1 MKHLAPLDGLRGLAI
16 VLVVWFHVW
25 QISWLRA
32 DLPFTGGAVNF
43 NFIPEGGFAGVDLF
57 FFISGFCLF
66 YPYAQTLFDGRPLQS
81 TATFALRRARKI
93 LPSYLACMTLL
104 IVAGRSGIG
113 SFADGVRQVGLH
125 LLFIHT
131 WFPDAYGSID
141 GVLWSLAVEVQ
152 FYVLF
157 PALCWAAMRAPWP
170 TFAAM
175 ALVANSYR
183 FAVLHRPDVGNWYD
197 QLPGTLDLFAAGMLA
212 AYLYRAIAVRAPR
225 LAALRLPW
233 TLVAFAGIGLFF
245 AVLHAAFDVRYDANW
260 PWETFKWGR
269 GVMCVAFVS
278 TTLGSLFAYSLW
290 QRMLGNPLLVFLSLI
305 SYNLYLWHQ
314 PVARFLRDHHIPH
327 WSGADE
333 HADPAWGLPFTLLSF
348 AAMLAVA
355 TFFTYV
361 VERPFLSRRRARDD
375 AALGR
380 PEGKQAL
387 ELTLTAGPLQER

>member
-32 DLPFTGGAVNF
+32 NVPFTQGAVNL
-43 NFIPEGGFAGVDLF
+43 NFIPEGGFVGVDLF

-66 YPYAQTLFDGRPLQS
+66 YPYAQTLFDGRGLQ
-81 TATFALRRARKI
+81 TARTFALRRVRKI
-93 LPSYLACMTLL
+93 VPSYVVCMALL
-104 IVAGRSGIG
+104 IVAGMSGIG
-113 SFADGVRQVGLH
+113 TLADGVRQVGLH

-131 WFPDAYGSID
+131 WFPDSYGSID

-157 PALCWAAMRAPWP
+157 PAICWAAMRAPLP
-170 TFAAM
+170 VFAAM
-175 ALVANSYR
+175 AVVANVYR
-183 FAVLHRPDVGNWYD
+183 LAVLHKPDVGNWYD

-212 AYLYRAIAVRAPR
+212 AYLYRAIAVRSPR

-233 TLVAFAGIGLFF
+233 TVVAVAGIGLFF
-245 AVLHAAFDVRYDANW
+245 FVLHAAFDVRYDPNW

-269 GVMCVAFVS
+269 AVMCAAFVA
-278 TTLGSLFAYSLW
+278 TTLGSLFAFPLW
-290 QRMLGNPLLVFLSLI
+290 QRALGNPVLVFLSLI

-314 PVARFLRDHHIPH
+314 PVARFLREHHLPP

-333 HADPAWGLPFTLLSF
+333 HSDPAWALPYTFIAF

-361 VERPFLSRRRARDD
+361 VERPFLAGRRRAGDD
-375 AALGR
+375 AALAR
-380 PEGKQAL
+380 SAVKPAL
-387 ELTLTAGPLQER
+387 ELTSGPGGL